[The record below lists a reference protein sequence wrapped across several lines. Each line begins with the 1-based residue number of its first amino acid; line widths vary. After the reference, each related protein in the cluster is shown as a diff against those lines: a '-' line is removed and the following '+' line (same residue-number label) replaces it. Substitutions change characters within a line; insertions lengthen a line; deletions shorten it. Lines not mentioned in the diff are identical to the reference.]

1 MFGRL
6 PLIHRI
12 GLAAAAVVVCAM
24 LGLWAGASP
33 EVPVVP
39 PFGTLAGLVLGAVAA
54 WLLVREE
61 PSAARQHARR
71 TTGHHG
77 R

>member
-12 GLAAAAVVVCAM
+12 GLAAAAVVVWAT

-33 EVPVVP
+33 QVPVMVSS
-39 PFGTLAGLVLGAVAA
+39 GALAGLALGALAA
-54 WLLVREE
+54 WWLVREE

-71 TTGHHG
+71 PSDHRG

>member
-12 GLAAAAVVVCAM
+12 GLAAAAVVVCAT
-24 LGLWAGASP
+24 LGLWVGASP
-33 EVPVVP
+33 QVPVMASS
-39 PFGTLAGLVLGAVAA
+39 GTLAGLALGTLAA
-54 WLLVREE
+54 WALVREE
-61 PSAARQHARR
+61 PSVARQHARR
-71 TTGHHG
+71 PSGYRG